1 MGFFV
6 TGRAKRCFIAT
17 ICFCLL
23 LIIIVS
29 YNWLYWYPTHNLVTC
44 SAPRRTDERSVKQQC
59 CSAFT
64 GVSLQDFCD
73 SVDTYVQ
80 AAATQRKAMDL
91 NCSCVDVMYC
101 RLVYATALSRSHYY
115 EAQDMIASVQHHLP
129 NTRLIVYDLGL
140 TETQKNT
147 LSSYCGVELRLF
159 KFKKYPPHV
168 RTIHYYSWKPLI
180 AKELSEEFEVFLYGD
195 SSIRVMASPVQY
207 ILPLLQEFPFVAGPV
222 DPYLP
227 IVALTMDKM
236 IEYLQVNHTRKE
248 MGLFAHMPGGCWAM
262 WPNTLLRT
270 KFLNPWVDCALH
282 QECIA
287 PPGSSL
293 YHCNFVVE
301 RITHG
306 TGRYIGCHRYDQ
318 SAMAM
323 ILIREFGLSVWNKTV
338 HWEAK
343 HAWLI
348 ERKPSIRYAS
358 ICHCP

>member
-23 LIIIVS
+23 LIVVS
-29 YNWLYWYPTHNLVTC
+29 YNRLYWYPSHNLVTC
-44 SAPRRTDERSVKQQC
+44 SAPKRTGERSVKQQC

-73 SVDTYVQ
+73 SVDTYIQ
-80 AAATQRKAMDL
+80 AAAAQRKAVDL

-101 RLVYATALSRSHYY
+101 RLVYATALSRSHYN

-207 ILPLLQEFPFVAGPV
+207 ILPLLQEFH
-222 DPYLP
+222 L
-227 IVALTMDKM
+227 
-236 IEYLQVNHTRKE
+236 
-248 MGLFAHMPGGCWAM
+248 
-262 WPNTLLRT
+262 
-270 KFLNPWVDCALH
+270 
-282 QECIA
+282 
-287 PPGSSL
+287 SL
-293 YHCNFVVE
+293 
-301 RITHG
+301 
-306 TGRYIGCHRYDQ
+306 D
-318 SAMAM
+318 
-323 ILIREFGLSVWNKTV
+323 L
-338 HWEAK
+338 
-343 HAWLI
+343 
-348 ERKPSIRYAS
+348 
-358 ICHCP
+358 